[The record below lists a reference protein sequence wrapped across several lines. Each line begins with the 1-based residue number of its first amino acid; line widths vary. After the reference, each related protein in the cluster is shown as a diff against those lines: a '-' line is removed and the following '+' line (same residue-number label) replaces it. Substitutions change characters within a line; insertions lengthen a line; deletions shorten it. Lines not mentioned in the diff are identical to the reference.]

1 PGGGS
6 AAAGPERSAAR
17 ITADSVLAARDL
29 PDAEEVVRAVS
40 TVEAELLRF
49 LLVIPEEQLR
59 VADQLAPEMLFSE
72 LARTLWRAMLA
83 DREVD
88 AAARGTAEGRFERG
102 RFLDAL
108 DDEARA
114 LAIALYA
121 SRGPIPGLGD
131 GPDEGALDLALV
143 DQGVDQCLLRLELDR
158 LDEQGEYT
166 RGELADAE
174 QRDDADAIA
183 RSMDDER
190 RLNEARRSLHRRID
204 QSSLLARTTGGRP

>member
-1 PGGGS
+1 
-6 AAAGPERSAAR
+6 
-17 ITADSVLAARDL
+17 
-29 PDAEEVVRAVS
+29 
-40 TVEAELLRF
+40 
-49 LLVIPEEQLR
+49 VIPEEQLR
-59 VADQLAPEMLFSE
+59 VTDQLTPQMFPSE

-88 AAARGTAEGRFERG
+88 AAARGTDEGRFERG
-102 RFLDAL
+102 RFLDSL

-131 GPDEGALDLALV
+131 GPDEGVLDLALV

-174 QRDDADAIA
+174 QRGDADAIA
-183 RSMDDER
+183 RSLDDER